1 MNKQITR
8 GGVLGVVLLLVA
20 GMLTPIAAATGT
32 VAHSPSAKNPIT
44 RGTDPIATDVSESN
58 VTNVTSDGGAFATVN
73 GTPHFWRSSSQQFDV
88 GVAINSSGT
97 YTVCLSADSDERRAS
112 ALNRTARNGTLAAN
126 QSFAENRTLAENR
139 TADRQPIAC
148 ERFEVNVTANRTNAN
163 LTDEN
168 SANAT
173 LKNATSKNR
182 TVVTLTRD
190 RPFPDN
196 ATWMTVAL
204 KNATTNNT
212 LDVSSVKLAGKS
224 EDLDGDG
231 LANQRELAAGTNV
244 SVADSD
250 GDGLADGLE
259 VNQYGTDPLAPDT
272 DGDGLSDG
280 AEVHEYGSDPT
291 AVDSDGD
298 GLSDD
303 EELKRGL
310 DPTTID
316 SDGDGL
322 SDLVE
327 LEEGTDPLDP
337 DTDDDGLS
345 DAEEFRGDTSPTD
358 ADSDDD
364 GLKDGEELAAGTDP
378 LDPDTDGDGLTDRA
392 EVERYG
398 TDPTATDTDGDFL
411 SDETEVSLGVD
422 PTDSLSPAWMTGSL
436 LGFVAGVGIT
446 VVVTGR
452 DQLSV
457 EGALGRLHPRRLRS
471 ERPRP
476 ERVLVRRLSAAL
488 SSGRS
493 ASAVE
498 AISDTDD
505 GDRMSGEES
514 RTGSDEAEGTTAV
527 EVAASAEV
535 ELVSDAEL
543 VERMLRA
550 ESGRMRQSDIVEITG
565 WSKAK
570 VSRRLSAMED
580 DGTITK
586 VQIGRENLICLDGAV
601 PDPAVPREVPPAGRS
616 GGLTPTAA
624 GQ

>member
-1 MNKQITR
+1 
-8 GGVLGVVLLLVA
+8 
-20 GMLTPIAAATGT
+20 
-32 VAHSPSAKNPIT
+32 
-44 RGTDPIATDVSESN
+44 
-58 VTNVTSDGGAFATVN
+58 
-73 GTPHFWRSSSQQFDV
+73 
-88 GVAINSSGT
+88 
-97 YTVCLSADSDERRAS
+97 
-112 ALNRTARNGTLAAN
+112 
-126 QSFAENRTLAENR
+126 
-139 TADRQPIAC
+139 
-148 ERFEVNVTANRTNAN
+148 VNVTANRTNATLPDGTVSDATATN
-163 LTDEN
+163 ATL
-168 SANAT
+168 ANAT
-173 LKNATSKNR
+173 RHENN

-212 LDVSSVKLAGKS
+212 LDVTSVKLAGKS

-231 LANQRELAAGTNV
+231 LANERELAAGTNV

-259 VNQYGTDPLAPDT
+259 VDQYGTDPTGTDTDT
-272 DGDGLSDG
+272 DGLTDG
-280 AEVHEYGSDPT
+280 AEVSEYGSDPT

-298 GLSDD
+298 GLADD
-303 EELKRGL
+303 EELKRDL

-316 SDGDGL
+316 TDGDGL

-327 LEEGTDPLDP
+327 LEEGTDPLDV
-337 DTDDDGLS
+337 DTDNDGLT
-345 DAEEFRGDTSPTD
+345 DAEEFRGDTSTTD
-358 ADSDDD
+358 PDSDDD

-378 LDPDTDGDGLTDRA
+378 LAPDSDGDGLTDRA
-392 EVERYG
+392 EVVRFG

-422 PTDSLSPAWMTGSL
+422 PTDSLSPAWITGSF
-436 LGFVAGVGIT
+436 LGFLMGVGIT
-446 VVVTGR
+446 VAVTSR
-452 DQLSV
+452 DRFSV
-457 EGALGRLHPRRLRS
+457 GAALARVDPRRLRS
-471 ERPRP
+471 GQWLSGRLLSSRLRSGRPRP
-476 ERVLVRRLSAAL
+476 ERALVERLAEAV

-493 ASAVE
+493 ASATAVE
-498 AISDTDD
+498 SVADSAGRISSDA
-505 GDRMSGEES
+505 SGAE
-514 RTGSDEAEGTTAV
+514 SDEERDGMTAV
-527 EVAASAEV
+527 EVAVSAEV

-601 PDPAVPREVPPAGRS
+601 PDSAVPREVPPAGRS